1 MDKKF
6 SLYLTKIGLFD
17 EKTSKEIINS
27 NKQSENKKFE
37 DSSFN
42 YLMKYFDNLNEE
54 QKKYMSFYIP
64 NNFQKIMNLIK
75 TRKLKSII
83 VQMLLRIK
91 FKLLKYL
98 YKWKKDK
105 SINISQN
112 LLNICNYEENH
123 KSLNEENDKLTK
135 ILQANQNTISLDDY
149 LSKEK
154 ININKYNY
162 KNNQALSNIKN
173 IVNNMNIKDYKHNI
187 KDERAFNKASN
198 NIYKNS
204 YCTNNLYPYQ
214 YKINSHQ
221 NSYNIRRKPD
231 YKYIYRNLYQP
242 QKSKKDNQNKLLSS
256 VESKEL
262 EDLKECTFKPKI
274 NLSSPKP
281 NKNISEMRN
290 KSKEKESLISIF
302 DKLYKD
308 EEKNKLA
315 KELRTIDREYNLG
328 KTFSFTPN
336 LNKKFKTIYK
346 YQDHKN
352 FAERQREYKEKLDR
366 KKLDIKFQIESRND
380 LLCSFNPK
388 ITNEK
393 GEYYK
398 PKKKGKEKEKI
409 SKSVFKRLYSDVK
422 ARQNMKEQRE
432 KENNDRLE
440 EMANYLTLNKKVDD
454 SDLIER
460 LYEDKKDDIINKTRE
475 KVEKEEGITFQP
487 DIGNNEYYQ
496 NIGSNFLERNDMWI
510 NKRKNFIE
518 EENAKQIENLRN
530 YGNKKNKKYTSEERE
545 EIINN
550 IIERLYKSSLKNKN
564 KEEKSDSL
572 NDENE
577 EENEDN
583 GEEEEQVEE

>member
-1 MDKKF
+1 M
-6 SLYLTKIGLFD
+6 
-17 EKTSKEIINS
+17 II
-27 NKQSENKKFE
+27 
-37 DSSFN
+37 
-42 YLMKYFDNLNEE
+42 Y
-54 QKKYMSFYIP
+54 QKK
-64 NNFQKIMNLIK
+64 
-75 TRKLKSII
+75 KL
-83 VQMLLRIK
+83 
-91 FKLLKYL
+91 
-98 YKWKKDK
+98 
-105 SINISQN
+105 
-112 LLNICNYEENH
+112 
-123 KSLNEENDKLTK
+123 
-135 ILQANQNTISLDDY
+135 
-149 LSKEK
+149 
-154 ININKYNY
+154 
-162 KNNQALSNIKN
+162 
-173 IVNNMNIKDYKHNI
+173 NNMNIKDYKHNI

-487 DIGNNEYYQ
+487 DIGDNEYYQ

-530 YGNKKNKKYTSEERE
+530 CGNKKNKKYTSEERE